1 MLPDLA
7 TPLAIDN
14 LPQIVSFE
22 SSNEDMNYINK
33 ITKII
38 RRFGCINWWSYW
50 NSKTWNK
57 KTRRPI
63 SWSFLAPLAASLVQP
78 VVSSVVKTISGRA
91 VTIARRRYRDKN
103 FLVLLHPFSEIET
116 TNCFNNKPRFNGVFS
131 RNNLPRIKN
140 RTYLINIDNKK
151 VKEHIEFH
159 YLLIE
164 IQLHTL
170 IILDLTIF
178 LRKY

>member
-1 MLPDLA
+1 MKIWIILTKSQKSLEDSVVL
-7 TPLAIDN
+7 IDGVTGTVKHEIKK
-14 LPQIVSFE
+14 Q
-22 SSNEDMNYINK
+22 ED
-33 ITKII
+33 
-38 RRFGCINWWSYW
+38 RFLGAL
-50 NSKTWNK
+50 
-57 KTRRPI
+57 
-63 SWSFLAPLAASLVQP
+63 LAPLAASLVQP

-140 RTYLINIDNKK
+140 RTCLINIDNKK